1 VSSDLSKNGDN
12 TLDPSAWISQTE
24 AARLRRVSRQAIA
37 DLMKK
42 NRFRTLKIGGKNPIE
57 SFRR

>member
-12 TLDPSAWISQTE
+12 TLDPCLDFSDE

-42 NRFRTLKIGGKNPIE
+42 NRFRTLKIGGKTY
-57 SFRR
+57 